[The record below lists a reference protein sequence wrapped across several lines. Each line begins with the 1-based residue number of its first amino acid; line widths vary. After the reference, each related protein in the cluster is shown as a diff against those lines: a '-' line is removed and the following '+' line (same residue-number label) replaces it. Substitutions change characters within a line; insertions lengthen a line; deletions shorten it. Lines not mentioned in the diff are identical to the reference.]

1 MVIVINFVIDGFS
14 WVDLVWLAALTVWLQ
29 VYKCPITANCPIAM
43 SDYNYAEL
51 LVKNKAA
58 NAPITFEEIVT
69 VMINTAVVLPRIYT
83 HFQMTKFN
91 HPNTGF

>member
-1 MVIVINFVIDGFS
+1 
-14 WVDLVWLAALTVWLQ
+14 
-29 VYKCPITANCPIAM
+29 M
-43 SDYNYAEL
+43 SDNNYAEL

-91 HPNTGF
+91 HPSTGF

>member
-1 MVIVINFVIDGFS
+1 
-14 WVDLVWLAALTVWLQ
+14 
-29 VYKCPITANCPIAM
+29 M

-91 HPNTGF
+91 HPNTGV